1 MACSAIPAGPR
12 SVAVWEYLRF
22 SGTWLPYPAE
32 VCEQFEKTL
41 GQPGG
46 TVVFV
51 NAPGI
56 KPHSVDVVGMRQ
68 IFAEDQGSSAAG
80 STVRRMLYPPDSAPA
95 QGVSWQWLANNKV
108 TWYTYSTPLVCLIE
122 KLRLQ
127 GWSQVNLQNYYPECI
142 YTLDFSAM
150 VQRNNF
156 SGFSRSVRRL
166 DGLRRYPPSCE
177 DAPPAAERYPESCV
191 ADVLRQA
198 GRAHGPAS
206 QASQDQKVPQNTPST
221 QRQPRTRRKRLA
233 EAAPAELPIKT
244 GPAEGPPGGSEEFL
258 SAHTLDVGDP
268 VPEEDC
274 SICREPL
281 CQPSAYAG
289 SGRVVRLRRCSHP
302 LHHACLVAMCQS
314 SPQAGH
320 LQCPVCKA
328 LHGVKSGNQPP
339 GHMSCTL
346 LPVSLP
352 GYEGCGTIR
361 VNYHISPG
369 IQGPEH
375 PHPGRPYTARGF
387 PRRGYLPDN
396 DQGRQ
401 ALALLATAWDRR
413 LMFTVGQ
420 STTTGEEDTV
430 TWNEIHQKTQMHGGA
445 HGYPDPS
452 YLDRLLAELADHGVL
467 PPDTPAGAR
476 PPPPPQQSL
485 LVPKQEPLS
494 PPKQE

>member
-1 MACSAIPAGPR
+1 
-12 SVAVWEYLRF
+12 
-22 SGTWLPYPAE
+22 
-32 VCEQFEKTL
+32 
-41 GQPGG
+41 
-46 TVVFV
+46 
-51 NAPGI
+51 
-56 KPHSVDVVGMRQ
+56 
-68 IFAEDQGSSAAG
+68 
-80 STVRRMLYPPDSAPA
+80 
-95 QGVSWQWLANNKV
+95 
-108 TWYTYSTPLVCLIE
+108 
-122 KLRLQ
+122 Q

-166 DGLRRYPPSCE
+166 DGLRGYPPSCD
-177 DAPPAAERYPESCV
+177 DAPPAAESYPERKFKNVNLVDTLVSVGSESDRGATVMFAAAPIGFRRSFQYWRNYIIFGLAATLFQESLEKEKTFSRSCV
-191 ADVLRQA
+191 ADVLKQA
-198 GRAHGPAS
+198 GRAHAS
-206 QASQDQKVPQNTPST
+206 EC
-221 QRQPRTRRKRLA
+221 PRA
-233 EAAPAELPIKT
+233 
-244 GPAEGPPGGSEEFL
+244 GGSEEFL
-258 SAHTLDVGDP
+258 SAHTLDVEDP

-289 SGRVVRLRRCSHP
+289 SGRVVRLRRCGHP

-369 IQGPEH
+369 IQVVPLPPHAEH
-375 PHPGRPYTARGF
+375 CTTPLQRVS
-387 PRRGYLPDN
+387 PRRRRRRRTSSSAS
-396 DQGRQ
+396 GRRR
-401 ALALLATAWDRR
+401 RR
-413 LMFTVGQ
+413 LTGAQ

-467 PPDTPAGAR
+467 PPDMPADPR